1 MNSENIASIVVE
13 YIETQNTQYA
23 LLLNG
28 GWGTGK
34 TFFWKDTLLPLIQQK
49 NLDTIYISLNGIK
62 TIDALQKQLFFKLIP
77 YFDKA
82 QNKTLKALAT
92 ISGNLIKS
100 ASKAFI
106 KVDPSDLFQGIGVDN
121 FDFSKK
127 FICFDDLERCRIP
140 MKELLG
146 FINGFVEHKNL
157 KCLILADEDKI
168 FETDENQKTN
178 YYSIKEKVIGRVL
191 NYKPELKS
199 VIPQLFNKYENDKA
213 FLSFLKKNE
222 NYIFRIFDEQKEDNI
237 RIISFF
243 LDSLQNVLKC
253 VIDIEDELK
262 KELLFLTAILSIEF
276 KRGFLKSNESHDYKG
291 LGNTTYFWYQEVESD
306 RLRVNILGKKEEPEK
321 EKTYAETFY
330 LKYVSNRLEDYHF
343 YESAYTYVLSGYLN
357 VDKLSKELEK
367 RKPEQ
372 PTKEQEA
379 FSNLM
384 SYNFR
389 KFTDDEFA
397 TYTADVLKYLEEGA
411 YSMYSYEQLSG
422 FYHFF
427 AEKVL
432 IDYTNDEIEKK
443 LFTGIQIASKKNE
456 IDRRFYDNMIHFEVS
471 NPIVQPIRDKI
482 IELHTALNKELVKE
496 ESNQLI
502 EVLTKEEYEKLD
514 ELFKDKKFNKDF
526 IAYLDGQVLFQ
537 ALNKNTNQFLT
548 LFRNE
553 IKERYKH
560 TNVKMFY
567 PDDYEC
573 LYQLHLAIQKHLN
586 ENEIPTL
593 RKFLWEELETLLDN
607 TCEALKKDDA
617 ELGTAFKS

>member
-34 TFFWKDTLLPLIQQK
+34 TFFWKDTLLPLIQKK

-82 QNKTLKALAT
+82 QNKTLKTLAT

-157 KCLILADEDKI
+157 KCLVLADEDKI
-168 FETDENQKTN
+168 FETDKNQKTN

-199 VIPQLFNKYENDKA
+199 VIPQLFNKYEKDNA
-213 FLSFLKKNE
+213 FLLFLKKNE

-243 LDSLQNVLKC
+243 LDSLKNVFKQTNE
-253 VIDIEDELK
+253 IAEELK

-276 KRGFLKSNESHDYKG
+276 KRGFLKSNESQNYKA
-291 LGNTTYFWYQEVESD
+291 LSNTTYFWYQEVQSD
-306 RLRVNILGKKEEPEK
+306 RLRGNILGKKEEPEK
-321 EKTYAETFY
+321 EKTYAEIFY
-330 LKYVSNRLEDYHF
+330 LKHVSNRLEEYHF
-343 YESAYTYVLSGYLN
+343 YESVYTYVLSGYLN
-357 VDKLSKELEK
+357 TDKLSEELEK

-397 TYTADVLKYLEEGA
+397 TYTADVLKYLEEGT

-427 AEKVL
+427 AEKGL
-432 IDYTNDEIEKK
+432 IDYTNDEIEEK

-482 IELHTALNKELVKE
+482 IELHTALDKELVKE

-502 EVLTKEEYEKLD
+502 EVLANEEYEKLN

-553 IKERYKH
+553 IIERYKH

-567 PDDYEC
+567 PNDYEC

-607 TCEALKKDDA
+607 TCEALKKDDV
-617 ELGTAFKS
+617 ELGT

>member
-34 TFFWKDTLLPLIQQK
+34 TFFWKDTLLPLIQKK

-82 QNKTLKALAT
+82 QNKTLKMLAT

-199 VIPQLFNKYENDKA
+199 VLPQLFNKYENDNA
-213 FLSFLKKNE
+213 FLLFLKKNE
-222 NYIFRIFDEQKEDNI
+222 NYIFRIFDEQEEDNI

-243 LDSLQNVLKC
+243 LDSLQNIFKST
-253 VIDIEDELK
+253 IDIEQELK
-262 KELLFLTAILSIEF
+262 KELLFLTAILSVEF
-276 KRGFLKSNESHDYKG
+276 KRGFLKSNESEDYKA
-291 LGNTTYFWYQEVESD
+291 LGNTTHFWYQELESD
-306 RLRVNILGKKEEPEK
+306 RLVVNILSEKKEKEPEK

-343 YESAYTYVLSGYLN
+343 YESVYTYVLSGYLN

-372 PTKEQEA
+372 PTKEQDA

-389 KFTDDEFA
+389 KFTDDEFT
-397 TYTADVLKYLEEGA
+397 TYTTDVLKYLEEGA

-427 AEKVL
+427 AEKGL

-443 LFTGIQIASKKNE
+443 LFTGIEIASKKKE

-482 IELHTALNKELVKE
+482 IELHTALDKELIIE

-502 EVLTKEEYEKLD
+502 EVLAQEEYEKLN

-526 IAYLDGQVLFQ
+526 IAHLDGQVLFE
-537 ALNKNTNQFLT
+537 ALKKNTNQYIT
-548 LFRNE
+548 LFSNE

-560 TNVKMFY
+560 NNVTMFY
-567 PDDYEC
+567 PNDYEC
-573 LYQLHLAIQKHLN
+573 LHQLRLSIQKHLK
-586 ENEIPTL
+586 EDEIPTL
-593 RKFLWEELETLLDN
+593 RKFLWLELETLLN
-607 TCEALKKDDA
+607 GTCEVLKKDDA
-617 ELGTAFKS
+617 KLGI